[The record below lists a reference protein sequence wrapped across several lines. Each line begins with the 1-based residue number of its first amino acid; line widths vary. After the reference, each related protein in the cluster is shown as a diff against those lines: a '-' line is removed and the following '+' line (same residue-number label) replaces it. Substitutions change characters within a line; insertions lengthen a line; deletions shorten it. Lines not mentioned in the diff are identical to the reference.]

1 MYSIQDVSKKTGLS
15 AHTLRYYEKEGLI
28 SGVERTQGGF
38 RQYTDEDLER
48 LGLICC
54 LKNTGMSI
62 QEIARFVQLTHEG
75 DHTLQE
81 RVELLREHRDLGHHP
96 HPFACADDHRAR
108 IRLKLAG
115 DDAEKRGLSG
125 SVASEYADVLPLEY
139 LKGEAVEHVLAYLE
153 AVP

>member
-1 MYSIQDVSKKTGLS
+1 MYSIQDVSKKTGLT

-75 DHTLQE
+75 DHTLEE
-81 RVELLREHRDLGHHP
+81 RVELLRAHRERVLERMAEMQKHLDKVTWKLN
-96 HPFACADDHRAR
+96 FFTEKLRAYE
-108 IRLKLAG
+108 AG
-115 DDAEKRGLSG
+115 KAEK
-125 SVASEYADVLPLEY
+125 
-139 LKGEAVEHVLAYLE
+139 K
-153 AVP
+153 

>member
-1 MYSIQDVSKKTGLS
+1 MYSIQDVSKKIGLT

-28 SGVERTQGGF
+28 SGVERSQGGF

-75 DHTLQE
+75 NHTLQE
-81 RVELLREHRDLGHHP
+81 RVELLRVHRENVL
-96 HPFACADDHRAR
+96 AR
-108 IRLKLAG
+108 IAEMEKHLEKVTWKLNFFTEKLRAYEAQQ
-115 DDAEKRGLSG
+115 AEK
-125 SVASEYADVLPLEY
+125 
-139 LKGEAVEHVLAYLE
+139 K
-153 AVP
+153 